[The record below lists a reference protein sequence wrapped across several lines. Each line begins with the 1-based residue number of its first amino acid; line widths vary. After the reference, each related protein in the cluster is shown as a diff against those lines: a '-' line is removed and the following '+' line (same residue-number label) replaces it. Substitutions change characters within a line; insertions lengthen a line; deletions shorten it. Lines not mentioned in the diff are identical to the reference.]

1 MGWIRICNSADI
13 SEVDLGPKN
22 FVGSE
27 LFYSEPQMT
36 DPDLNPN
43 VLDTYLTLSVVEPE
57 PDPFWLELEP
67 PLFGWSRNR
76 ELKGGL

>member
-13 SEVDLGPKN
+13 SEVDPGPKN

-67 PLFGWSRNR
+67 PFLAGAGTVN
-76 ELKGGL
+76 